1 MEIVYQ
7 KDSRSGITYAYD
19 NHRVWSEEK
28 GKYVNK
34 RKLIGRVDNVETKE
48 IVLTDG
54 RGKKR
59 SPYLSEAERET
70 LKADES
76 AEFMQNLFTE
86 KNTPVETHER
96 NPDVAGTG
104 NTSSGPQSI
113 VDALEQVRVILEDL
127 RGELSDIKSQM
138 GMGELE

>member
-1 MEIVYQ
+1 M
-7 KDSRSGITYAYD
+7 
-19 NHRVWSEEK
+19 
-28 GKYVNK
+28 NK

-48 IVLTDG
+48 IVPTDG

-86 KNTPVETHER
+86 KDTPVETQCFHMPVSRTEIMK
-96 NPDVAGTG
+96 GSG
-104 NTSSGPQSI
+104 SSMRWIG
-113 VDALEQVRVILEDL
+113 
-127 RGELSDIKSQM
+127 
-138 GMGELE
+138 